1 MERFSLLFKNIGAW
15 VSRMTP
21 SQVMMLLGVV
31 AGSIV
36 GIFLVVGWLNTA
48 TYSTLY
54 SNLDESEA
62 GEIVTYLSD
71 NKIPY
76 ELSDGGRTISVPS
89 SDVYQARISL
99 ASDGLPSKGSVG
111 YSLFDKNNLGMTDF
125 LQNLNFRRALEGE
138 LTRTIMQL
146 SEVKAARVH
155 IVMPKERLFK
165 EDKKEATA
173 SILLKL
179 TGKGLSKQQISGI
192 SHLVASSVEGLKP
205 EHISIVDYNGNL
217 LSNTQKSDAIAG
229 LTSSQLDVRKQ
240 VENYLEEKAQSMLN
254 DVLGTGKS
262 VVRLTADLN
271 FQQLEKTSEFFDPN
285 SPSIRSEERTT
296 SSNAVTD
303 KAEEVSES
311 SEEGNT
317 ETTITNYEL
326 NRTNEHLIEAVGS
339 IDRLSLAVLVDGVY
353 KPVDNGSG
361 ESEMVYQPRPQDELD
376 RLAAIVKNAVGFD
389 QERNDQIEMVNIA
402 FDRQD
407 FQVEQEALDVIYTRD
422 FYTGIAKKVGYFL
435 LIALG
440 FFYFK
445 KKAKKLMA
453 ALGKLMPEP
462 GRRTATAHHSVST
475 GGGSAPNVEKED
487 FEEEIPRELE
497 QQRPRLVD
505 EMQETAKG
513 KPEEI
518 AKVIKTMMVD

>member
-1 MERFSLLFKNIGAW
+1 MEQFSLFFKNIGSW

-36 GIFLVVGWLNTA
+36 GIVLVVGWLNSV

-54 SNLDESEA
+54 SNLDEGEA
-62 GEIVTYLSD
+62 GEIVSYLND

-76 ELSDGGRTISVPS
+76 QLSDGGRTISVPS
-89 SDVYQARISL
+89 SNVYQARISL

-165 EDKKEATA
+165 EDRKETTA

-179 TGKGLSKQQISGI
+179 RGDGLTKHQINGI
-192 SHLVASSVEGLKP
+192 SHLVASSVEGLSP
-205 EHISIVDYNGNL
+205 DNISIVDYNGNL
-217 LSNTQKSDAIAG
+217 LSNGQKSDAIAG

-240 VENYLEEKAQSMLN
+240 VETYLEQKAQSMLN
-254 DVLGTGKS
+254 DVIGTGKS
-262 VVRLTADLN
+262 VIRLTADLN
-271 FQQLEKTSEFFDPN
+271 FRQLEKTFESYDPN
-285 SPSIRSEERTT
+285 SPSVRSEERTIAT
-296 SSNAVTD
+296 SSTSD
-303 KAEEVSES
+303 KADEASES
-311 SEEGNT
+311 SEEGKN

-326 NRTNEHLIEAVGS
+326 NKTNEHLIEAVGS
-339 IDRLSLAVLVDGVY
+339 IDRLSLAVLIDGIY
-353 KPVDNGSG
+353 EPVENENG
-361 ESEMVYQPRPQDELD
+361 ETTMVYQPRPQDELD

-407 FQVEQEALDVIYTRD
+407 FQTEQDALDAIYTRD
-422 FYTGIAKKVGYFL
+422 FYVEIAKKVGYFL
-435 LIALG
+435 LLVFAFL
-440 FFYFK
+440 YFK
-445 KKAKKLMA
+445 KKAKKLLA
-453 ALGKLMPEP
+453 AIGGLMPP
-462 GRRTATAHHSVST
+462 PAKLSTSSYQNVST
-475 GGGSAPNVEKED
+475 VEGED
-487 FEEEIPRELE
+487 IEEPPPTEMT
-497 QQRPRLVD
+497 QRPRLVD

-513 KPEEI
+513 KPDEI
-518 AKVIKTMMVD
+518 AKVIKTMMVE

>member
-1 MERFSLLFKNIGAW
+1 MEQFSIFFKNISAW
-15 VSRMTP
+15 VGRMTS
-21 SQVMMLLGVV
+21 SQVMMLLGVI

-36 GIFLVVGWLNTA
+36 GIVLVVGWLNSA

-54 SNLDESEA
+54 SNLDEGEA
-62 GEIVTYLSD
+62 GEIVSYLND
-71 NKIPY
+71 NKIPFQ
-76 ELSDGGRTISVPS
+76 LSEGGRTISVPS
-89 SDVYQARISL
+89 SNVYQARISL

-165 EDKKEATA
+165 EDKKETTA

-179 TGKGLSKQQISGI
+179 SGKGLSKHQINGI
-192 SHLVASSVEGLKP
+192 SHLVASSVEGLHP
-205 EHISIVDYNGNL
+205 ANISIVDYDGNL
-217 LSNTQKSDAIAG
+217 LSNGQKSDAIAG

-240 VENYLEEKAQSMLN
+240 VEIYLEEKAQSMLN

-271 FQQLEKTSEFFDPN
+271 FRQLEKTSEFYDPN
-285 SPSIRSEERTT
+285 TPSVRSEERTT
-296 SSNAVTD
+296 STSSTSD
-303 KAEEVSES
+303 KAEETSES
-311 SEEGNT
+311 TEDGKN

-339 IDRLSLAVLVDGVY
+339 IDRLSLAVMIDGIY
-353 KPVDNGSG
+353 EPVENADG
-361 ESEMVYQPRPQDELD
+361 ETTMVYQPRPQDELD
-376 RLAAIVKNAVGFD
+376 RLAAIVKNAVGFN

-402 FDRQD
+402 FDRQNL
-407 FQVEQEALDVIYTRD
+407 QVEQDALDAIYTRD
-422 FYTGIAKKVGYFL
+422 FYLDIAKKVGYFL
-435 LIALG
+435 LLAFL
-440 FFYFK
+440 FLYAM

-453 ALGKLMPEP
+453 ALGKLMPDAGKRTVTNKVIPSGATIDGEEP
-462 GRRTATAHHSVST
+462 TDE
-475 GGGSAPNVEKED
+475 GSR
-487 FEEEIPRELE
+487 IELE
-497 QQRPRLVD
+497 QQRPKLID

-513 KPEEI
+513 KPDEI
-518 AKVIKTMMVD
+518 AKVIKTMMVE